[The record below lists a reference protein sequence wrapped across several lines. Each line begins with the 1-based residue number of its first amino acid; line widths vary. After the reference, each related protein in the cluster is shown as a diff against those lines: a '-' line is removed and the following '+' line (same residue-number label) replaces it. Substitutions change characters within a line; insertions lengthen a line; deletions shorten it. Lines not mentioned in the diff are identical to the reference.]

1 MNDTVADMK
10 PSAETIE
17 KFVHLAHKVAAMGL
31 VRCSSGNLSWRVD
44 DEHVLLSGTKTWL
57 SELTC
62 GQVAIVRLSDG
73 GGVND
78 VTPSVESRFHLGI
91 LRNRPEKRCVLHFQ
105 SPAATTLAC
114 RPAPWA
120 DLNVILEMPYYVGPV
135 SAVPFHL
142 PGSGELAEAV
152 IRAADESDMVVL
164 ANHGQVTVGTTPRDA
179 IQQAAFFE
187 LACEIV
193 LRNGPNCRP
202 IDPQHVKT
210 LRSFATGGGPA

>member
-1 MNDTVADMK
+1 MK
-10 PSAETIE
+10 PSAGKIE
-17 KFVHLAHKVAAMGL
+17 EFVRFAHTVAGMGL

-44 DEHVLLSGTKTWL
+44 EEHVLLSGTKTWL
-57 SELTC
+57 SELAP
-62 GQVAIVRLSDG
+62 GQVAVVRLSDG
-73 GGVND
+73 NPVNS
-78 VTPSVESRFHLGI
+78 VAPSVESRFHLGI

-105 SPAATTLAC
+105 SSSATALAC
-114 RPAPWA
+114 RPRPWA
-120 DLNVILEMPYYVGPV
+120 ELNVILEMPYYVGPV

-152 IRAADESDMVVL
+152 IQAAAESDMVVL
-164 ANHGQVTVGTTPRDA
+164 ANHGQVTVGKTPHDA

-202 IDPQHVKT
+202 IAPEDVRT
-210 LRSFATGGGPA
+210 LRSLANDGGPA

>member
-1 MNDTVADMK
+1 MK

-17 KFVHLAHKVAAMGL
+17 EFVGYCHQAAALGL

-44 DEHVLLSGTKTWL
+44 DEHVLLSGTKSWL
-57 SELTC
+57 SEIVPE
-62 GQVAIVRLSDG
+62 QVAVVRLADG
-73 GGVND
+73 ASVND
-78 VTPSVESRFHLGI
+78 VSPSVESRFHLGI
-91 LRNRPEKRCVLHFQ
+91 LRNRTDQRCVLHFQ
-105 SPAATTLAC
+105 STAATTLAC
-114 RPAPWA
+114 RPSPWA

-135 SAVPFHL
+135 ATVGFHL

-152 IRAADESDMVVL
+152 IAAAAEHDMVVM
-164 ANHGQVTVGTTPRDA
+164 ANHGQVAVGTCPRGA

-202 IDPQHVKT
+202 IPDEHVRT
-210 LRSFATGGGPA
+210 LRSFATEGGPA